1 MLKYIVKRIIIL
13 IPVIFCISV
22 ILFGI
27 SKAMPG
33 DPVRAMLPTTLKA
46 EQYEV
51 AYESMHKRLGLDK
64 SLPEQYV
71 RWMAN
76 LFTGD
81 FGYSTMFNRPVK
93 DAVAEPLRNTIT
105 LNIFVNLLYLL
116 ISIPIGIKCA
126 TKRGG
131 LFDNFWSV
139 FSLVTYSVPS
149 FFLAL
154 TLIYI
159 FGIKLGL
166 LPMGGMPNSSILSG
180 TKLYLSWARYLTLP
194 VITLTVIS
202 IASAIRYVKNAMIEA
217 LSQDYIRT
225 ARSKGLSGKVV
236 VYSHAFRNALIPV
249 SYVVVGTL
257 FSLFS
262 GSAIT
267 ETVFQYNGI
276 GKLMIAAVN
285 QRDTQMIITMNLF
298 FAVVSVVAVLV
309 GDIIYGLVD
318 PRVKLS

>member
-93 DAVAEPLRNTIT
+93 DAVAEPLRNTII

-180 TKLYLSWARYLTLP
+180 AKLYLSWARYLTLP

>member
-1 MLKYIVKRIIIL
+1 MGKYLVKRIIIL
-13 IPVIFCISV
+13 IPVIICISI

-33 DPVRAMLPTTLKA
+33 DPVRAMLPTTLKE
-46 EQYEV
+46 EQYQA
-51 AYESMHKRLGLDK
+51 AYDAMYERLGLDK

-71 RWMAN
+71 RWIGN
-76 LFTGD
+76 LFLGE
-81 FGYSTMFNRPVK
+81 FGYSTMYNRPVK
-93 DAVAEPLRNTIT
+93 DAVAEPLKNTII
-105 LNIFVNLLYLL
+105 LNVFVNIFYL
-116 ISIPIGIKCA
+116 IIAIPLGIKCA

-131 LFDNFWSV
+131 FFDNFWSV
-139 FSLVTYSVPS
+139 FSLVTYSLPS

-154 TLIYI
+154 SLIYI
-159 FGIKLGL
+159 FGIKLGW
-166 LPMGGMPNSSILSG
+166 LPMGGMPNTSILAG
-180 TKLYLSWARYLTLP
+180 TDLYLSWLKHLALP
-194 VITLTVIS
+194 VITLTIIS
-202 IASAIRYVKNAMIEA
+202 IAGAIRYVKNAMIDA

-225 ARSKGLSGKVV
+225 ARSKGLNTKVV

-249 SYVVVGTL
+249 STIIVGTL

-267 ETVFQYNGI
+267 ETVFTYNGI
-276 GKLMIAAVN
+276 GKLMVAAVN

-298 FAVVSVVAVLV
+298 FSIVSVASVLV
-309 GDIIYGLVD
+309 SDIIYGLVD

>member
-180 TKLYLSWARYLTLP
+180 AKLYLSWARYLTLP